1 MIEARLETLGSAREV
16 ARAAAVAGNRFNQ
29 ELLRALLP
37 ELDDEIIANALD
49 TLSDAGFLIRV
60 RPSGAPVYGVRHALI
75 QETIYNATLRK
86 RRQALHRR
94 LFAAV
99 SRNRNLAGWLGTA

>member
-1 MIEARLETLGSAREV
+1 SE
-16 ARAAAVAGNRFNQ
+16 
-29 ELLRALLP
+29 
-37 ELDDEIIANALD
+37 
-49 TLSDAGFLIRV
+49 AGFLIRV

-99 SRNRNLAGWLGTA
+99 SRNRKLAGWLGTAEVAEHAERAGLLEDAIAQFVIAGTESSSRSA